1 MEEKEPITHL
11 LSEAGFDKMDKDS
24 TMDQVEQTLELL
36 ASSLKGKS
44 SLRRQATR
52 EVAIQRLRE
61 IGVSSPSKLVD
72 AALEPAQVNDSD
84 PPQDGLI
91 LSEPEPWEEPVD
103 GAALLD
109 KLSATFKRFL
119 VLPDPPAQPKV

>member
-11 LSEAGFDKMDKDS
+11 LSEAGFDKMDRDS

-36 ASSLKGKS
+36 AFSLKGKS

-109 KLSATFKRFL
+109 
-119 VLPDPPAQPKV
+119 